1 MCIRDSRRSDDMMM
15 WPPGRLLGRPAAFS
29 VLRDVENPFLP
40 SACPYGMEHRDIIG
54 RDIIQ

>member
-1 MCIRDSRRSDDMMM
+1 MMI